1 MAGWVIIPVDPCLLP
16 PGSCYHKVVIFLAS
30 LDKSRF
36 LITDLQ
42 QDCGQNIKGWRGFS
56 CALFCLVY
64 IIAGLWMLAN
74 TAYLPLPLLWPPRSR

>member
-1 MAGWVIIPVDPCLLP
+1 MLSQG
-16 PGSCYHKVVIFLAS
+16 GNFFAS

-42 QDCGQNIKGWRGFS
+42 QDCHGQNIKSLRGFS

-64 IIAGLWMLAN
+64 VIAGLWMLTQLLAN
-74 TAYLPLPLLWPPRSR
+74 IAATLIKKKTKSSSYLRKF